1 LWENFKKPI
10 SYTGGKKHMFRP
22 FASNIKTFILPFSAQ
37 SKDRREPFTYEAEAA
52 AAYVL
57 AEMEHKG
64 GGLIVKQ
71 PQERLVYV
79 AKIFYPLWLVPK
91 AETTY
96 IFDALNK
103 SSYNIPYVETP
114 KINLLIGDFK
124 TASKTRETFMAFLL
138 DHLNYLLQPIK
149 KDLTV
154 NGLVAGADFLAE
166 MDSYR
171 KEASEANS
179 QLSNSALLKPTI
191 QESTVT
197 ATLNQAAGLYASFRE
212 ETEKRRQLIQSINK
226 ATIRYVTELQ
236 FEAEAVKD
244 EAQAKIKAQ
253 EEIINPKIASL
264 NTQYAKITSK
274 LTRSSEKERLPLQK
288 QKIKLER
295 EIKLAKAKIER
306 FKKEAKNQ
314 AEKHHSYSEKKWI
327 EKKKQTKKDISAL
340 EKELTRKEKA
350 LKTLQ
355 ERKSF
360 ELLTLTSEHE
370 AKIKLERQP
379 LLDLEASRDVK
390 VQVFGQETEKLV
402 KQAEPLV
409 EEIAKTVKIREA
421 VMGRFEPLG
430 VKSDP
435 KLKLAALFYVPF
447 YVACYRAALTKRY
460 FILSPSTVG
469 SLGLSAKL
477 KGALGRNKIK
487 NLFTSRFKT
496 LSSLT
501 GTIQVLA
508 QKNDL
513 FEAELEELAK
523 KTSIVNNDLTRE
535 DVLKGLTFLKLEGWL
550 SEKEH
555 QFFSEK
561 LP

>member
-1 LWENFKKPI
+1 ML
-10 SYTGGKKHMFRP
+10 RP
-22 FASNIKTFILPFSAQ
+22 LASTVKTFILPFSAQ
-37 SKDRREPFTYEAEAA
+37 SKNRRDPFTYEAEAA

-57 AEMEHKG
+57 AEMERKG
-64 GGLIVKQ
+64 NGLIVKQ
-71 PQERLVYV
+71 PQERLVYA
-79 AKIFYPLWLVPK
+79 AKICYPLWLVPK

-103 SSYNIPYVETP
+103 SSYTIPYVETP
-114 KINLLIGDFK
+114 KINLLIGDFEA
-124 TASKTRETFMAFLL
+124 ASKTRETFIAFLL
-138 DHLNYLLQPIK
+138 DHLNYLPQPIK
-149 KDLTV
+149 QDLTV
-154 NGLVAGADFLAE
+154 NGLVADADFLAE
-166 MDSYR
+166 MDFYR

-179 QLSNSALLKPTI
+179 QVSNSALLKPTI

-197 ATLNQAAGLYASFRE
+197 ATLNQATGLYASFRE
-212 ETEKRRQLIQSINK
+212 ETEKLEQLVQSVNK

-244 EAQAKIKAQ
+244 EAQAKLKAQ

-264 NTQYAKITSK
+264 NTQYAKITAK
-274 LTRSSEKERLPLQK
+274 LTGSCEKERLPLQK

-306 FKKEAKNQ
+306 FKKEAKKQ
-314 AEKHHSYSEKKWI
+314 AEKHHSYSEKNWI
-327 EKKKQTKKDISAL
+327 EKKKQTKKEISAL
-340 EKELTRKEKA
+340 EKELSRKEKA

-355 ERKSF
+355 ERQSF
-360 ELLTLTSEHE
+360 DLLKLTSELE

-379 LLDLEASRDVK
+379 LLDLEASRNVK
-390 VQVFGQETEKLV
+390 VKVFGQETEKIV
-402 KQAEPLV
+402 NQAEPLV
-409 EEIAKTVKIREA
+409 EELAKIVKIREA

-435 KLKLAALFYVPF
+435 KFRFAALFYVPF

-460 FILSPSTVG
+460 FIIPPSTVG

-496 LSSLT
+496 LSILT
-501 GTIQVLA
+501 RTIQVLV

-513 FEAELEELAK
+513 FEAEIEELAK

-535 DVLKGLTFLKLEGWL
+535 EVLKGLTFLKLEGWL
-550 SEKEH
+550 SEKER

-561 LP
+561 IP

>member
-1 LWENFKKPI
+1 ML
-10 SYTGGKKHMFRP
+10 RP
-22 FASNIKTFILPFSAQ
+22 LASTVKTFILPFSAQ
-37 SKDRREPFTYEAEAA
+37 SKNRREPFTYEAEAA

-57 AEMEHKG
+57 AEMERKG
-64 GGLIVKQ
+64 NGLIVKQ
-71 PQERLVYV
+71 PQERLVYA
-79 AKIFYPLWLVPK
+79 AKICYPLWLVPK

-103 SSYNIPYVETP
+103 SSYTIPYVETP
-114 KINLLIGDFK
+114 KINLLIGDFEA
-124 TASKTRETFMAFLL
+124 ASKTRETFIAFLL
-138 DHLNYLLQPIK
+138 DHLNYLPQPIK
-149 KDLTV
+149 QDLTV
-154 NGLVAGADFLAE
+154 NGLVADADFLAE
-166 MDSYR
+166 MDFYR

-179 QLSNSALLKPTI
+179 QVSNSALLKPTI

-197 ATLNQAAGLYASFRE
+197 ATLNQVTGLYASFRE
-212 ETEKRRQLIQSINK
+212 ETEKLEQLVQSVNK

-236 FEAEAVKD
+236 FETEAVKD

-264 NTQYAKITSK
+264 NTQYAKITAK
-274 LTRSSEKERLPLQK
+274 LTGSCEKECLPLQK

-306 FKKEAKNQ
+306 FKKEAKKQ
-314 AEKHHSYSEKKWI
+314 AEKHHSYSEKNWI
-327 EKKKQTKKDISAL
+327 EKKKQTKKEISAL
-340 EKELTRKEKA
+340 EKELSRKEKA

-355 ERKSF
+355 ERQSF
-360 ELLTLTSEHE
+360 DLLKLTSELE

-379 LLDLEASRDVK
+379 LLDLEASRNVK
-390 VQVFGQETEKLV
+390 VKVFGQETEKIV
-402 KQAEPLV
+402 NQAEPLV
-409 EEIAKTVKIREA
+409 EELAKIVKIREA

-435 KLKLAALFYVPF
+435 KFRFAALFYVPF

-460 FILSPSTVG
+460 FIIPPSTVG

-496 LSSLT
+496 LSILT
-501 GTIQVLA
+501 RTIQVLV

-513 FEAELEELAK
+513 FEAEIEELAK

-535 DVLKGLTFLKLEGWL
+535 EVLKGLTFLKLEGWL
-550 SEKEH
+550 SEKER

-561 LP
+561 IP